1 MDIDA
6 LVMSIRSRLGPELSY
21 AITTCSLISVV
32 RDAAKD
38 LPYLTIPQC
47 PDLFEELLDLLEEI
61 AFQGAEDVDD
71 EFDDCGKAGGPIQLL
86 TIRDLLEIV
95 QEEETKPF
103 ACLKAE
109 RFGEVNHSFGPKQ
122 RPGGIVLSVLNIFRN
137 WAAASAENLDFMARH
152 PTFTSIALRLCG
164 LASRKNGDTRVRP
177 ASPVLSLA
185 DLLTVRKDVALIMIG
200 VTMEY
205 RLKDVYERSPQVGK
219 RVTRRMV
226 GFVSSAVM
234 DPLEVCSPSSLW
246 SAPTN
251 ADHALQIWTRFS
263 HPDEH
268 RKIIASVI
276 PQAWLGDLF
285 RSFVHRLPVSTKD
298 FEVITKDTWLGYIEK
313 LIMAIYSLAFIAPPE
328 LKKKLKADKSL
339 GFSGV
344 MLRILRKFMTNP
356 NANVREFFHICSK
369 RAIEAMKLIDDEG
382 EVVVDKTPTT
392 TSMPALSFG
401 MGWHEAGEKKVES
414 GFGMLGGFS
423 EEVTLSIMLSREV
436 DNSMFGELE
445 SMIRVEF

>member
-6 LVMSIRSRLGPELSY
+6 LVMSIRSRLCPELSY

-61 AFQGAEDVDD
+61 AFQGAEDVDG
-71 EFDDCGKAGGPIQLL
+71 EFDDCGKANGPVQLL
-86 TIRDLLEIV
+86 TTRNLMEII

-103 ACLKAE
+103 ASLRAE
-109 RFGEVNHSFGPKQ
+109 RLGEVDHSSGPKQ
-122 RPGGIVLSVLNIFRN
+122 RAGGVVLSVLNIFRN
-137 WAAASAENLDFMARH
+137 WAVASAENLDFMARH
-152 PTFTSIALRLCG
+152 PTFTSIMLRLSG
-164 LASRKNGDTRVRP
+164 LASRKNGNTKIRP
-177 ASPVLSLA
+177 ASPVLSLS
-185 DLLTVRKDVALIMIG
+185 DLIAVRKDVASIMVG

-205 RLKDVYERSPQVGK
+205 RLKDVYERSPPIGK

-276 PQAWLGDLF
+276 PQAWLGELF
-285 RSFVHRLPVSTKD
+285 RSFVYRLPVSGKD
-298 FEVITKDTWLGYIEK
+298 FDVITKDTWLGYVER
-313 LIMAIYSLAFIAPPE
+313 LMMAIYSLAFIAPPE
-328 LKKKLKADKSL
+328 LKKRLKVDKSI

-382 EVVVDKTPTT
+382 EVVVDKAPT

-401 MGWHEAGEKKVES
+401 MGWHETGEKKVES

-423 EEVTLSIMLSREV
+423 EEITLSIMLSREV

-445 SMIRVEF
+445 SMIRVEI

>member
-71 EFDDCGKAGGPIQLL
+71 EFDDCGKATGRAQLL
-86 TIRDLLEIV
+86 TIRDLMEIIR
-95 QEEETKPF
+95 EEETKPF
-103 ACLKAE
+103 ASLEAD
-109 RFGEVNHSFGPKQ
+109 RLGEVDHLSGPKQ
-122 RPGGIVLSVLNIFRN
+122 RPGGVVISVLNIFRN
-137 WAAASAENLDFMARH
+137 WASATGENLDFMARH
-152 PTFTSIALRLCG
+152 PTFMSIMLRLSG
-164 LASRKNGDTRVRP
+164 LASRKNGNTRIMP
-177 ASPVLSLA
+177 ASSALSLS
-185 DLLTVRKDVALIMIG
+185 DLITVRKDVAMIMIG
-200 VTMEY
+200 VTTEY
-205 RLKDVYERSPQVGK
+205 RLKDVYERSPSVGK
-219 RVTRRMV
+219 RVTRRMF
-226 GFVSSAVM
+226 GFISSATM

-246 SAPTN
+246 STPTN

-276 PQAWLGDLF
+276 PQVWLGELF
-285 RSFVHRLPVSTKD
+285 RSFVYRLPVSDKD
-298 FEVITKDTWLGYIEK
+298 FEVITKDAWLGYVER
-313 LIMAIYSLAFIAPPE
+313 LMMAIYSLAFIAPPE
-328 LKKKLKADKSL
+328 LKKRLKADKSL

-344 MLRILRKFMTNP
+344 MLRILRKFMMNP
-356 NANVREFFHICSK
+356 NGNIREFFRICAK

-382 EVVVDKTPTT
+382 EVVVDKAPT

-401 MGWHEAGEKKVES
+401 MGWHETGEKKVES
-414 GFGMLGGFS
+414 GFGMLGGFA
-423 EEVTLSIMLSREV
+423 EDITLSIMFAREV
-436 DNSMFGELE
+436 DNPMFSELE